1 MEFIF
6 EALRIETLNVLANMT
21 IEEKLNFHTSLVDR
35 LANEQS
41 GIGSIILQ
49 TMIYVTEHEYLL
61 RAAQAG
67 RRFHTCK
74 FNRQSHNRQSL
85 I

>member
-6 EALRIETLNVLANMT
+6 DALRIETLNVLANMT

-41 GIGSIILQ
+41 GGDRIK
-49 TMIYVTEHEYLL
+49 EYE
-61 RAAQAG
+61 
-67 RRFHTCK
+67 K
-74 FNRQSHNRQSL
+74 QSE
-85 I
+85 